1 MVTLTEAASNIQQF
15 EHGTLGSRIASLE
28 GRFQGADKP
37 TCEALCAALTISGT
51 LLESAFE
58 LKRAAGQINVIIHT
72 LGILLSLPYILQ
84 SNETVEQLSLGAGN
98 TGKLFDLTT
107 NQRVAEFKFI
117 QWKGGPESARKKEL
131 FKDFYWLA
139 EAVTPKRKY
148 LYVVGLEHPLKF
160 LNSGTALASLMSRN
174 NTLALNFQRHYGE
187 RFIKVRDYYAYRK
200 SSVEL
205 VDLTKVTPYFRS
217 NLIASNEDNDSEVEE
232 ASDL

>member
-1 MVTLTEAASNIQQF
+1 
-15 EHGTLGSRIASLE
+15 
-28 GRFQGADKP
+28 
-37 TCEALCAALTISGT
+37 
-51 LLESAFE
+51 
-58 LKRAAGQINVIIHT
+58 
-72 LGILLSLPYILQ
+72 
-84 SNETVEQLSLGAGN
+84 
-98 TGKLFDLTT
+98 
-107 NQRVAEFKFI
+107 
-117 QWKGGPESARKKEL
+117 
-131 FKDFYWLA
+131 
-139 EAVTPKRKY
+139 
-148 LYVVGLEHPLKF
+148 LEHPLKF